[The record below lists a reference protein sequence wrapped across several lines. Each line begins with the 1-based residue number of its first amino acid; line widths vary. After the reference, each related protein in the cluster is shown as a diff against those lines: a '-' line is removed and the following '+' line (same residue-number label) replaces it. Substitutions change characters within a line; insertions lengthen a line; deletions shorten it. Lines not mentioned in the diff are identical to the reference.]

1 MKPGDLRRFKGDMIG
16 SIGGAF
22 TLAGQTFVVLDV
34 YDIDRPLSERRT
46 DFLFG
51 GRLETGWN
59 ALWIEQSSEA
69 LDEAR

>member
-16 SIGGAF
+16 SMGRVT

-59 ALWIEQSSEA
+59 AVWIEQSSEA
-69 LDEAR
+69 LDEAG

>member
-1 MKPGDLRRFKGDMIG
+1 MKRGDLRRFKGEVGDVPGIF
-16 SIGGAF
+16 GG
-22 TLAGQTFVVLDV
+22 GGTFVVLDV

-69 LDEAR
+69 LNAAG